1 LQSRKRVI
9 RSRPRTFPLPA
20 FPRLPEY
27 GPLLCGLAL
36 TRIIGWGSTY
46 YVPAV
51 LAAYLARDLG
61 LSGEVVFGGITL
73 LLVTGAGLAPRLG
86 RYAEHHGTRGLM
98 SVGAVI
104 CALGLAILAAAQGPF
119 SYLASWV
126 VIGVGH
132 AMTLANMGNVTV
144 AQLMGD
150 RTRRVIGVMMLV
162 TALSASVFW
171 PLSAVLSDAFGWRV
185 ACLVFAALHLF
196 PVLPIHLA
204 IPRLAERKAA
214 MPDAAGGA
222 ALEGK
227 VPSAD
232 RQAVFILIAISF
244 SASGLVSWGLSL
256 HYIGL
261 FEASGLTTAVA
272 VTIASL
278 SGPAAI
284 ASRLIEVLAG
294 DRFKLEHVSLLALLL
309 GALACL
315 LQIFAGGSAAVT
327 IAFILLYS
335 GATGILSIARAT
347 LPLILFGRRSYAVM
361 SSRLTVPQNLMFAA
375 APLIYAVVI
384 HRLGA
389 SAALILSAAAQ
400 LLAFAA
406 LALLVR
412 RLNRR

>member
-1 LQSRKRVI
+1 
-9 RSRPRTFPLPA
+9 LPA
-20 FPRLPEY
+20 FPRLPEH
-27 GPLLCGLAL
+27 GPLLCGFVL
-36 TRIIGWGSTY
+36 TRIIGWGTTY

-51 LAAYLARDLG
+51 LAAFLTRDLG
-61 LSGEVVFGGITL
+61 LSGEVIFGGITVL
-73 LLVTGAGLAPRLG
+73 LLIGAGLAPLLG
-86 RYAEHHGTRGLM
+86 RYAERHGTRALM
-98 SVGAVI
+98 SVGAII
-104 CALGLAILAAAQGPF
+104 CALGLAILAAAQGPL

-126 VIGVGH
+126 VIGIGH
-132 AMTLANMGNVTV
+132 SMTLANMGNITV

-162 TALSASVFW
+162 TGLSASVFW
-171 PLSAVLSDAFGWRV
+171 PLAAALTDAYGWRV
-185 ACLVFAALHLF
+185 ACLVFAAMHLF

-204 IPRLAERKAA
+204 IPRLTQHKAA
-214 MPDAAGGA
+214 ESKAAESVIAAPDAASFA

-227 VPSAD
+227 VLPAD
-232 RQAVFILIAISF
+232 RQAVFLLIAAAFSF
-244 SASGLVSWGLSL
+244 SGLVSWGLSL
-256 HYIGL
+256 HFIGL
-261 FEASGLTTAVA
+261 FEASGLTTAAA

-294 DRFKLEHVSLLALLL
+294 DRVRLEYVSLTALLL

-315 LQIFAGGSAAVT
+315 FQVFAGGSVAITV
-327 IAFILLYS
+327 AFVLLYS

-375 APLIYAVVI
+375 APLIYAIII

-389 SAALILSAAAQ
+389 SAALILSAVAQ
-400 LLAFAA
+400 ILAFAA